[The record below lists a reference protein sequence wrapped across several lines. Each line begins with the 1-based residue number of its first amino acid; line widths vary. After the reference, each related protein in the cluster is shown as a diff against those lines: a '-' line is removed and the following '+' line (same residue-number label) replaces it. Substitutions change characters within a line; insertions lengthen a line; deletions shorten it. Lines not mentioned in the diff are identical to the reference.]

1 MLIFQ
6 VVREVVQIML
16 PCLPEV
22 GSRARVILEGPELAE
37 VLMAKTTPEV
47 VEVVRD
53 QRVPMELGIKEE
65 KVVTDVPLL

>member
-16 PCLPEV
+16 ACLPEV
-22 GSRARVILEGPELAE
+22 GSRAREILEGPELAE
-37 VLMAKTTPEV
+37 VLLAKTTPEA

-53 QRVPMELGIKEE
+53 QRVLMELGTKEE
-65 KVVTDVPLL
+65 KAVTGEPLL

>member
-6 VVREVVQIML
+6 VARAVVQIML

-22 GSRARVILEGPELAE
+22 GSRARVILEAKELA
-37 VLMAKTTPEV
+37 VVVKTTPEV

-53 QRVPMELGIKEE
+53 QRVLVELGIKEE
-65 KVVTDVPLL
+65 KAVTGEPLL

>member
-6 VVREVVQIML
+6 VARAVVQIML

-37 VLMAKTTPEV
+37 VLLAKTTPEV

-53 QRVPMELGIKEE
+53 QRVLVELGIKEE
-65 KVVTDVPLL
+65 KAVTGEPLL